1 MHRFDAQIS
10 WPHRWGGK
18 ERRRGSCAPGPLACS
33 PLTYADLF
41 GEEVGEGKGAVAYS
55 FAHHGNPHQQW
66 RRVGERHWQ
75 TAVEDRREVLDWH
88 RRGREVGGVGETE

>member
-1 MHRFDAQIS
+1 
-10 WPHRWGGK
+10 
-18 ERRRGSCAPGPLACS
+18 
-33 PLTYADLF
+33 LF

-55 FAHHGNPHQQW
+55 LLVMAIHHQQW